1 MEELSVSLHVVGEEL
16 NVSLLVG
23 ELSMSPLVEEQT
35 CMWIPSS
42 WVATCG
48 GQSG

>member
-1 MEELSVSLHVVGEEL
+1 MSSRDEELCVSPLVEE
-16 NVSLLVG
+16 VSK
-23 ELSMSPLVEEQT
+23 SPLVEEQT